1 MPTATLSSRD
11 FNQDI
16 SRAKRQAE
24 NGPVV
29 ITDRGRPAYVLLRYE
44 EYTRLTGD
52 APSIR
57 NLLAQPGGDDVD
69 FDPPKLDFSLF
80 RPADLG

>member
-1 MPTATLSSRD
+1 MSSRD

-24 NGPVV
+24 TGPVV
-29 ITDRGRPAYVLLRYE
+29 ITDRGRPAYVLLSYE
-44 EYTRLTGD
+44 DYARLAGS

-57 NLLAQPGGDDVD
+57 SQLAQSGGDDFG
-69 FDPPKLDFSLF
+69 FDPPKRAGTLF
-80 RPADLG
+80 RPAETA

>member
-1 MPTATLSSRD
+1 MPPATLSSRD

-16 SRAKRQAE
+16 SRAKRHAE
-24 NGPVV
+24 TGPIV

-44 EYTRLTGD
+44 DYARLAGS

-57 NLLAQPGGDDVD
+57 SQLAQPGRDDFD
-69 FDPPKLDFSLF
+69 FDPPKRAGTLF
-80 RPADLG
+80 RPAETD

>member
-24 NGPVV
+24 TGPVV
-29 ITDRGRPAYVLLRYE
+29 ITDRGRPAYVLLRYQD
-44 EYTRLTGD
+44 YTRLTAS

-57 NLLAQPGGDDVD
+57 SLLAQPGGDDFD
-69 FDPPKLDFSLF
+69 FDPPKLTGSLF
-80 RPADLG
+80 RPAETG

>member
-29 ITDRGRPAYVLLRYE
+29 ITDRSRPAYVLLRYE
-44 EYTRLTGD
+44 DYASLTGD

-57 NLLAQPGGDDVD
+57 SLLAQPGGDDFD
-69 FDPPKLDFSLF
+69 FDPPKLTGNLF
-80 RPADLG
+80 RPAETV

>member
-44 EYTRLTGD
+44 EYARLTGN

-57 NLLAQPGGDDVD
+57 SLLAQPGGDDFE

-80 RPADLG
+80 RPAELG

>member
-24 NGPVV
+24 TGPVV

-44 EYTRLTGD
+44 DYTRLAGST
-52 APSIR
+52 PSIR
-57 NLLAQPGGDDVD
+57 SLLAQQGGDDFD
-69 FDPPKLDFSLF
+69 FDPPKLAGNLF
-80 RPADLG
+80 RPADLT

>member
-24 NGPVV
+24 TGPVV

-44 EYTRLTGD
+44 DYTRLAGST
-52 APSIR
+52 PSIR
-57 NLLAQPGGDDVD
+57 SLLAQQGGDDFD
-69 FDPPKLDFSLF
+69 FDPPKLTGNLF
-80 RPADLG
+80 RPADLT

>member
-1 MPTATLSSRD
+1 MSTATLSSRD

-44 EYTRLTGD
+44 DYTRLTSS

-57 NLLAQPGGDDVD
+57 SLLAQQGGDDFD
-69 FDPPKLDFSLF
+69 FDPPKFAGNLF
-80 RPADLG
+80 RPADLS

>member
-24 NGPVV
+24 TGPVI

-44 EYTRLTGD
+44 DYTRLAGST
-52 APSIR
+52 PSIR
-57 NLLAQPGGDDVD
+57 SLLAQQGGDDFD
-69 FDPPKLDFSLF
+69 FDPPKLAGNLF
-80 RPADLG
+80 RPADLT